1 MIYFLNSTN
10 LHLNILISM
19 ISYTKFSSYRSNTRF
34 GTSSKMIHHRNSS
47 NVSHNFYFCRQPC
60 LWNSLPPIDSVSYL
74 LFYGI
79 TLLNISM
86 IIRSVPI
93 ITSYCLCCQCSS
105 TTIHPLQ
112 ERIQDFLR
120 GDLNRGVSEAGGTAP
135 QKL

>member
-1 MIYFLNSTN
+1 
-10 LHLNILISM
+10 M

-34 GTSSKMIHHRNSS
+34 GTSSKMIHHRSSS
-47 NVSHNFYFCRQPC
+47 NVSHNSYFCRQPC

-74 LFYGI
+74 LFYGT
-79 TLLNISM
+79 TLLNILM

-93 ITSYCLCCQCSS
+93 ITSYCPCCQCSS

-120 GDLNRGVSEAGGTAP
+120 RDLNIEVISEVGCLGVQPPRSYRVFYYNMQDLEYI
-135 QKL
+135 